1 MSNKATVIAVVNQKG
16 GTGKTTTCENLGI
29 GLANEGKKVLLV
41 DTDPQGSL
49 TIALGNPRPDD
60 LPVTLTDLM
69 AKIMQDQPPLPKEGI
84 LSHEEGVDLVPASIT
99 LSGLEVSLVNAMSR
113 ETILKQ
119 YLETVKGSVRL
130 HSAGL
135 HAVSWNAYRQCAG
148 CFRPGAHSRSGQLS
162 VGKRPGT
169 AASDRQQGQE
179 ADQSEVEDR
188 RDPSD
193 HGGFPHEL
201 CEGNQHPDP

>member
-69 AKIMQDQPPLPKEGI
+69 AKIMQNQPPLPKEGI
-84 LSHEEGVDLVPASIT
+84 LPHEEGVDLVPANIT

-119 YLETVKGSVRL
+119 YLETVKGQYDYILLDCMPSLGMLTTGR
-130 HSAGL
+130 
-135 HAVSWNAYRQCAG
+135 
-148 CFRPGAHSRSGQLS
+148 FRPGTHSRAGQLS
-162 VGKRPGT
+162 VGKRPGA
-169 AASDRQQGQE
+169 AASDRQQGQA
-179 ADQSEVEDR
+179 ADQSEAEDR